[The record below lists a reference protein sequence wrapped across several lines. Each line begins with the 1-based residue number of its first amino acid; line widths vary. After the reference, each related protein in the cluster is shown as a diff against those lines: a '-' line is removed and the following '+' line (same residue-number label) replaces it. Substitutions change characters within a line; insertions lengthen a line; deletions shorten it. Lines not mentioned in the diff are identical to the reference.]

1 MSSVRTRWVVLGAVA
16 MAAAGSA
23 AWAAIPDGGSVI
35 HSCVKN
41 GAIRIIDTDAGQ
53 ACKAGELPLQWN
65 QIGLQGPPGPKGDQ
79 GEPGAPGSPGQ
90 DAVRLWAVVDGEADL
105 VHGNGVVGVTGPGL
119 HGPGQ
124 TWVQF
129 DRDVSGCAAVA
140 TVGGTSGFSSTESE
154 AAVSVHT
161 FTNPDLVDR
170 VAVQTYFEG
179 SGFAFGFHL
188 VVAC

>member
-1 MSSVRTRWVVLGAVA
+1 VIGRTKLRWVAIAAFVVAV
-16 MAAAGSA
+16 AGSA
-23 AWAAIPDGGSVI
+23 AWAAIPDAAGVI
-35 HSCVKN
+35 HSCIKN
-41 GAIRIIDTDAGQ
+41 GAIRMLDTEAGQ
-53 ACKAGELPLQWN
+53 TCKAGELSLQWN
-65 QIGLQGPPGPKGDQ
+65 QTGPQGPPGPKGDQ
-79 GEPGAPGSPGQ
+79 GEPGPPGQ
-90 DAVRLWAVVDGEADL
+90 DAVRLWAVVDDQADL

-119 HGPGQ
+119 HGQGQ

-140 TVGGTSGFSSTESE
+140 TVGGASGFSSTESE
-154 AAVSVHT
+154 SAVSVHT

-179 SGFAFGFHL
+179 TAFTFGFHL